1 MATSDSSTFEDGLKH
16 FKQFYG
22 KLNVI
27 SEIIGKKKNAITNIS
42 TFDTIFAGSNKS
54 RATTG
59 TDSETNTLHAILNKQ
74 HDSALLIDTFDY
86 PKQKYTEG
94 TDYITKKFSAGNFMT
109 SRIDVKIKFDVQTTQ
124 PSHEWFNEERV
135 SIFKMNEEDKHSNI
149 NELYNNNNDYIEIIK
164 NLFAFKNQKT
174 VQYVWETKYN
184 MLALFNQPFLL
195 LTFDMYYY
203 NKKHIH
209 LFKNNFDVN
218 EATEAT
224 APTTA
229 AAAAAPAT
237 GPAAAAAAPAAATAT
252 TPAIGAA
259 VTTAAPATT
268 PAIGA
273 AVTTAAPAI
282 ATPTTVTPATTSATG
297 APPLRVESLLN
308 IDTFYGTLPTFL
320 MLLIYYA
327 GYSFNIEV
335 HDITSK
341 FRNKFNQ
348 SSNKTSFP
356 IKLYVPIPDKIE
368 TLYNNVL
375 KSTTKPTSVDVYVE
389 SLEVYH
395 VGGQVISLWDY
406 VNGKLTILINNM
418 LNTKD
423 DKERYKTLFKK
434 QYASNSLFLFDCIA
448 ELKKYKEYIL
458 NPANITT
465 IAFPMS
471 TLKTLEILILK
482 LSYILSVLEPTFIP
496 IETMSFDVVMNG
508 KTLKYVINSELQA
521 TNISIEDHISN
532 DKLMEAI
539 LSTRAASIE
548 LTETGRTKAYN
559 LLSES
564 NAVEIQKSVIQ
575 KQADIYSRNKL
586 EKNIAYERIHSQFNE
601 SKSSLEQLKT
611 DYIKAGQTDVSLEKN
626 VDYMNR
632 QVQHIELQLAHRK
645 AFLEKEYS
653 DKMVE
658 AAKALL
664 DALVDTSS
672 KPAQELFDEFRKEH
686 TTIDT
691 DADIQSLQSKLAA
704 NKVILGDAT
713 KLTTEQLS
721 ALAKTAQRTATRY
734 ATIARSDAATSAAL
748 ASSGDNIKVPFTVK
762 QAHIQDDRRFGLSF
776 GTLDSAI
783 FTTFVLGKIERV
795 AKDGLPSEFKN
806 NTITRGYI
814 LESIASDDSAG
825 ANTEIWNNAPDV
837 PPAKATEITTN
848 EGPARTLLL
857 TITNE
862 TNKKKIIAFQH
873 FLNTLDKLEVNK
885 KYIFTFEK
893 PKAEP
898 VSRVDPNFSSGGKNT
913 TKKVNRRQR
922 QGQIQGQIQ
931 GKTHSKTKKVFES

>member
-1 MATSDSSTFEDGLKH
+1 MASSDSSTFEDGSKH

-42 TFDTIFAGSNKS
+42 TFDTIFASSNKT
-54 RATTG
+54 RATPR
-59 TDSETNTLHAILNKQ
+59 TDSETNTLQTILDKQ

-94 TDYITKKFSAGNFMT
+94 TDSITKKFSAGNFMT
-109 SRIDVKIKFDVQTTQ
+109 SIIDVKIKFDVQTT
-124 PSHEWFNEERV
+124 PNPPEWFNEERV
-135 SIFKMNEEDKHSNI
+135 SIFKIDEDKDKEPTI
-149 NELYNNNNDYIEIIK
+149 NELYSNENDYTDIIK
-164 NLFAFKNQKT
+164 NLFAFKNT
-174 VQYVWETKYN
+174 TTIQYVWETKYN

-209 LFKNNFDVN
+209 LFKNNFDVK
-218 EATEAT
+218 EAA
-224 APTTA
+224 APV
-229 AAAAAPAT
+229 AAAAAPGAAGAGAT
-237 GPAAAAAAPAAATAT
+237 APAAAA
-252 TPAIGAA
+252 TP
-259 VTTAAPATT
+259 
-268 PAIGA
+268 
-273 AVTTAAPAI
+273 
-282 ATPTTVTPATTSATG
+282 
-297 APPLRVESLLN
+297 PPLRVESLLN

-327 GYSFNIEV
+327 GYSFGIQKD
-335 HDITSK
+335 DITSK

-375 KSTTKPTSVDVYVE
+375 KSTTKPTSVDVSVE

-458 NPANITT
+458 NPAYITT

-539 LSTRAASIE
+539 LSTRAVAME
-548 LTETGRTKAYN
+548 PDDVGKAKANN
-559 LLSES
+559 LLSDY

-575 KQADIYSRNKL
+575 KQADIYRRNKL
-586 EKNIAYERIHSQFNE
+586 EKNIAYERINSQFNE
-601 SKSSLEQLKT
+601 SDLSLTKLKA
-611 DYIKAGQTDVSLEKN
+611 DYMRAGETEASLEKN

-632 QVQHIELQLAHRK
+632 KVQHIELELAQQ
-645 AFLEKEYS
+645 
-653 DKMVE
+653 
-658 AAKALL
+658 KALL
-664 DALVDTSS
+664 EKKYSDEMVDAADKLLAALQNRSTTVDP
-672 KPAQELFDEFRKEH
+672 KYFEEFRKER
-686 TTIDT
+686 TDIDADT
-691 DADIQSLQSKLAA
+691 DIQRLKQTLKS
-704 NKVILGDAT
+704 NKQILGEAT
-713 KLTTEQLS
+713 KLTTEQLEQ
-721 ALAKTAQRTATRY
+721 LAQTAQRAATRS
-734 ATIARSDAATSAAL
+734 ANLARNRAAIA
-748 ASSGDNIKVPFTVK
+748 ASIDSVGDIITVSFIVDEEHNK
-762 QAHIQDDRRFGLSF
+762 SDRRFGLSF
-776 GTLDSAI
+776 GTLDTAMNS
-783 FTTFVLGKIERV
+783 TFVLGKIV
-795 AKDGLPSEFKN
+795 NTAKLGRPNEFTDAA
-806 NTITRGYI
+806 NTNKTIKTGYI
-814 LESIASDDSAG
+814 LELIESVDSLG
-825 ANTEIWNNAPDV
+825 TTTPIWNNATDV
-837 PPAKATEITTN
+837 PDEKARGIETI
-848 EGPARTLLL
+848 EGPAKTLLSN
-857 TITNE
+857 IKE
-862 TNKKKIIAFQH
+862 QPNKKKIIKFQH
-873 FLNTLDKLEVNK
+873 FLNTLNILERGQK
-885 KYIFTFEK
+885 HKFTFEK
-893 PKAEP
+893 PKLK
-898 VSRVDPNFSSGGKNT
+898 SSSTVDTGFVSGGKNT

-931 GKTHSKTKKVFES
+931 GKTHSKTKKVFESELIN